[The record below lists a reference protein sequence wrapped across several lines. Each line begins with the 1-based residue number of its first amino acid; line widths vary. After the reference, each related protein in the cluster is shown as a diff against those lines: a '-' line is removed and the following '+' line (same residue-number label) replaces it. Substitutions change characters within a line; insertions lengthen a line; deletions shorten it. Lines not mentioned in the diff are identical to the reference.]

1 MMERSVQKA
10 AVLGSGVMGAA
21 IAAHLANAGIQTYLL
36 DIVPN
41 ALTEQEEKK
50 GLTLAHPMVRNRIA
64 MEAKE
69 RLLKTKPAPLFSKK
83 NSEYI
88 IAGNLEDDLFRLK
101 EVDWIVEAIVENLE
115 IKQQLW
121 AKVEGN
127 WTEGT
132 IVSSNT
138 SGVSINKM
146 VEGRSE
152 AFRRHFLGTHFF
164 NPPRYMKLL
173 EIIPGR
179 DTDENVIAFMKRFGE
194 RMLGKGVVVA
204 KDTPN
209 FIANR
214 IGTYGLLV
222 TFEEMVKQGFS
233 IEDVDALTGTVIGR
247 PKSAT
252 FRTLDMVG
260 IDTFIHVAG
269 NVQKNVIDE
278 QEKAAFAVPELI
290 HKMVEKRWLGDKAGQ
305 GFYQKKKTASGKEIL
320 VLNYQELSYAPLK
333 KAKLPAVEQAKAA
346 GGLKKRLKAL
356 AYSPSKEG
364 TFTWNILKK
373 TLLYAASKLPEIA
386 DDVVSVDRAMKW
398 GFNWELGPFETWDA
412 LGLVES
418 VARMKKEGE
427 TIPQWI
433 EDMLTQGKTSFY
445 EKENGNVYYHALTG
459 ERQEEERAREI
470 LQLVS
475 YKEKAK
481 PILSNAGASLIDIGD
496 GVACLEFHSPNNAI
510 GFDIIDMLHKSI
522 AEVEQ
527 NYLGLVIGNEAKNFC
542 VGANL
547 MMVLMEAQDDNW
559 DDIDYLVHRFQQATL
574 ALKYAKKPIVSAPF
588 GMTLGGGAEVCL
600 PTAKIQAAAETYM
613 GLVEVGV
620 GVIPGGGGTK
630 EVLLRATQAAE
641 AIDPKA
647 DLQPFVNKAFETIA
661 MAKVATSAEEAREFG
676 FLRKGDAISMN
687 QDHLLYDAK
696 QAVLALAVAGYTP
709 PRQEKVRVV
718 GADGKAV
725 MQLGAYTLRQG
736 GYISDHDMKI
746 AGKLAHV
753 LAGGD
758 VNRNT
763 YVTEEYLLDLEREAF
778 LSLCGEPK
786 SQERMLHMLTK
797 GKPLRN

>member
-1 MMERSVQKA
+1 MERGIQKA

-41 ALTEQEEKK
+41 KLTEQEEKK
-50 GLTLAHPMVRNRIA
+50 GMTLDHPTVRSRLA
-64 MEAKE
+64 TEAKV

-83 NSEYI
+83 NADLI
-88 IAGNLEDDLFRLK
+88 VPGNLEDDLKHLK

-115 IKQQLW
+115 IKQHLW
-121 AKVEGN
+121 EKVEQN

-138 SGVSINKM
+138 SGVSINRM
-146 VEGRSE
+146 IEGRSD

-173 EIIPGR
+173 EIIPSH
-179 DTDENVIAFMKRFGE
+179 DTDGNVIAFMKRFGE
-194 RMLGKGVVVA
+194 RTLGKGVVIA

-222 TFEEMVKQGFS
+222 TFEEMQKSGFGV
-233 IEDVDALTGTVIGR
+233 EEVDMMTGTVIGR

-260 IDTFIHVAG
+260 LDTFIHVAA
-269 NVQKNVIDE
+269 NVHKNVKDE
-278 QEKAAFAVPELI
+278 KEKAAFSVPELL
-290 HKMVEKRWLGDKAGQ
+290 HKMVEKRWLGDKTGQ
-305 GFYQKKKTASGKEIL
+305 GFYQKKKTEKGREIL
-320 VLNYQELSYAPLK
+320 SLDFQELTYIPTK
-333 KAKLPAVEQAKAA
+333 KVKLPAIEQAKAA
-346 GGLKKRLKAL
+346 GRLGKRMKAL
-356 AYSPSKEG
+356 VYSPSKEG
-364 TFTWNILKK
+364 QFTWNILKK
-373 TLLYAASKLPEIA
+373 VLLYSAAKLPEIA
-386 DDVVSVDRAMKW
+386 DDIVSIDKAMKW

-412 LGLVES
+412 LGVKES
-418 VARMKKEGE
+418 VDRMKKEDE
-427 TIPQWI
+427 DVPQWV
-433 EDMLTQGKTSFY
+433 EEMLASGKTSFY
-445 EKENGNVYYHALTG
+445 EKETGTVYYHALTG
-459 ERQEEERAREI
+459 ERAEEERARE
-470 LQLVS
+470 QLKLS
-475 YKEKAK
+475 AYKDKAK
-481 PILSNAGASLIDIGD
+481 PVLSNAGASLIDIGD

-510 GFDIIDMLHKSI
+510 GFDIVDMLFKSLD
-522 AEVEQ
+522 EVER
-527 NYLGLVIGNEAKNFC
+527 NYRGLVIGNEAKNFC

-559 DDIDYLVHRFQQATL
+559 DDINYLVHRFQQASL
-574 ALKYAKKPIVSAPF
+574 ALKYAKKPVVSAPF

-630 EVLLRATQAAE
+630 EVLWRATKPVDAV
-641 AIDPKA
+641 DSKA
-647 DLQPFVNKAFETIA
+647 DLQAFVNKAFESIA
-661 MAKVATSAEEAREFG
+661 MAKVSTSAEEARELG
-676 FLRKGDAISMN
+676 FLRRGDAVSMN
-687 QDHLLYDAK
+687 RDHLLYDAK
-696 QAVLALAVAGYTP
+696 QSVLGLDMAGYEP
-709 PRQEKVRVV
+709 PQQEKIRVV

-725 MQLGAYTLRQG
+725 LNLGIYTMRQG
-736 GYISDHDMKI
+736 GYISDHDVII
-746 AGKLAHV
+746 AQKLAHV

-758 VNRNT
+758 VNPNT
-763 YVTEEYLLDLEREAF
+763 YVTEQYLLDLEREAF

-786 SQERMLHMLTK
+786 SQERMHHMLTK

>member
-1 MMERSVQKA
+1 MERSIKKA

-36 DIVPN
+36 DIVPG

-50 GLTLAHPMVRNRIA
+50 GWTLEHPAVRNRMA
-64 MEAKE
+64 TEAKA
-69 RLLKTKPAPLFSKK
+69 RLLKTKPAPLFSK
-83 NSEYI
+83 NNAERI
-88 IAGNLEDDLFRLK
+88 IPGNLEDDLARLR

-121 AKVEGN
+121 EKVEQN

-146 VEGRSE
+146 IEGRGE

-173 EIIPGR
+173 ELIPGQ
-179 DTDENVIAFMKRFGE
+179 DTDQNVIAFMKRFGE
-194 RMLGKGVVVA
+194 RTLGKGVVLA

-222 TFEEMVKQGFS
+222 TFDEMQKAGFGVEE
-233 IEDVDALTGTVIGR
+233 VDAMTGTVIGR

-260 IDTFIHVAG
+260 LDTFVHVAA
-269 NVQKNVIDE
+269 NVYKNVTDPVE
-278 QEKAAFAVPELI
+278 QEAFAVPQLLTQ
-290 HKMVEKRWLGDKAGQ
+290 MVEKRWLGDKSGQ
-305 GFYQKKKTASGKEIL
+305 GFYQKRKTPSGREIL
-320 VLNYQELSYAPLK
+320 ALDFQEMAYVPLK
-333 KAKLPAVEQAKAA
+333 KAKLPAVEQVKAA
-346 GGLKKRLKAL
+346 GGLKKRLRAL

-364 TFTWNILKK
+364 QFTWNVLKK
-373 TLLYAASKLPEIA
+373 TLLYSAAKLPEIA
-386 DDVVSVDRAMKW
+386 DDIVSVDQAMKW

-412 LGLVES
+412 LGVKEAVE
-418 VARMKKEGE
+418 RMKKEGE
-427 TIPQWI
+427 TIPRWV
-433 EDMLTQGKTSFY
+433 EDMLAAGSTSFY
-445 EKENGNVYYHALTG
+445 EKETNGTYYHTLTG
-459 ERQEEERAREI
+459 ERAQEARAREW
-470 LQLVS
+470 LALAD
-475 YKEKAK
+475 YKAK
-481 PILSNAGASLIDIGD
+481 AAPILSNPGASLIDIGD

-510 GFDIIDMLHKSI
+510 GFDIVDMLFKSLE
-522 AEVEQ
+522 EVEK
-527 NYLGLVIGNEAKNFC
+527 NYRGLVIGNEAKNFC

-547 MMVLMEAQDDNW
+547 MMILMEAQDDNW
-559 DDIDYLVHRFQQATL
+559 DDINYLVHRFQQASL
-574 ALKYAKKPIVSAPF
+574 ALKYAKKPVVAAPF
-588 GMTLGGGAEVCL
+588 GMTLGGGTEVCL
-600 PTAKIQAAAETYM
+600 PTARIQASAETYM

-630 EVLLRATQAAE
+630 EVLWRATKGVD
-641 AIDPKA
+641 AIDSKA
-647 DLQPFVNKAFETIA
+647 DLQPFVTKAFETIA
-661 MAKVATSAEEAREFG
+661 MAKVSTSAEEARELG
-676 FLRKGDAISMN
+676 FLRRGDAISMN
-687 QDHLLYDAK
+687 RDHLLYDAK
-696 QAVLALAVAGYTP
+696 QAVLGLDLAGYEP
-709 PRQEKVRVV
+709 PRPEKIRVV

-725 MQLGAYTLRQG
+725 LQLGVYSMRQG
-736 GYISDHDMKI
+736 GYISDHDVKI
-746 AGKLAHV
+746 AHKLAHV

-763 YVTEEYLLDLEREAF
+763 YVTEQYLLDLEREAF

-786 SQERMLHMLTK
+786 SQERMHHMLTK

>member
-1 MMERSVQKA
+1 MERSIQKA

-36 DIVPN
+36 DIVPT

-50 GLTLAHPMVRNRIA
+50 GLTLDHPAVRSRIA
-64 MEAKE
+64 TEAKA

-83 NSEYI
+83 NADLI
-88 IAGNLEDDLFRLK
+88 IPGNLEDDLARLK

-121 AKVEGN
+121 EKVEQN

-146 VEGRSE
+146 VEGRSD

-173 EIIPGR
+173 EIIPGN
-179 DTDENVIAFMKRFGE
+179 DTAENVIAFMKRFGE
-194 RMLGKGVVVA
+194 RTLGKGVVLA

-222 TFEEMVKQGFS
+222 TFEEMQKSGFS
-233 IEDVDALTGTVIGR
+233 VEEVDALTGTVIGR

-260 IDTFIHVAG
+260 LDTFVHVAA
-269 NVQKNVIDE
+269 NVHKNITDE
-278 QEKAAFAVPELI
+278 QEKSAFVVPDLL
-290 HKMVEKRWLGDKAGQ
+290 HKMVENRWLGDKTGQ
-305 GFYQKKKTASGKEIL
+305 GFYQKKKTPAGREIL
-320 VLNYQELSYAPLK
+320 SLDFQELTYIPMK
-333 KAKLPAVEQAKAA
+333 KVKLPAIEQAKAA
-346 GGLKKRLKAL
+346 GGVKKRLKAL
-356 AYSPSKEG
+356 VSIPSKEG
-364 TFTWNILKK
+364 QFTWNILKK
-373 TLLYAASKLPEIA
+373 VLLYSAARLPEIA
-386 DDVVSVDRAMKW
+386 DDIVSVDQAMKW

-412 LGLVES
+412 IGVKES
-418 VARMKKEGE
+418 VERMKQEGE
-427 TIPQWI
+427 TIPQWV
-433 EDMLTQGKTSFY
+433 EAMLASGKQSFY
-445 EKENGNVYYHALTG
+445 EKEAGTVYYHTLTG
-459 ERQEEERAREI
+459 ERQEEERAREW
-470 LQLVS
+470 LTLS
-475 YKEKAK
+475 AYKENVK
-481 PILSNAGASLIDIGD
+481 PILSNSGASLIDIGD

-510 GFDIIDMLHKSI
+510 GFDITEMIFKSI
-522 AEVEQ
+522 DEVEK
-527 NYLGLVIGNEAKNFC
+527 NYRGLVISNEAKNFC

-547 MMVLMEAQDDNW
+547 MMVLMEAQDENW
-559 DDIDYLVHRFQQATL
+559 DDINYLVHRFQQATL
-574 ALKYAKKPIVSAPF
+574 ALKYSKKPVVTAPF
-588 GMTLGGGAEVCL
+588 AMTLGGGAEVCL

-630 EVLLRATQAAE
+630 EVLWRATKAVDAV
-641 AIDPKA
+641 DPKA

-661 MAKVATSAEEAREFG
+661 MAKVSTSAEEARELG
-676 FLRKGDAISMN
+676 FLRRGDVISMN
-687 QDHLLYDAK
+687 RDHLLYDAK
-696 QAVLALAVAGYTP
+696 QSVLALDMAGYTP
-709 PRQEKVRVV
+709 PRQEKIRVV

-725 MQLGAYTLRQG
+725 LNLGIYTMRQG
-736 GYISDHDMKI
+736 GYISDHDVKI
-746 AGKLAHV
+746 AKKLAHV
-753 LAGGD
+753 LSGGD

-763 YVTEEYLLDLEREAF
+763 YVTEQYLLDIEREAF

-786 SQERMLHMLTK
+786 SQERMHHMLTK

>member
-1 MMERSVQKA
+1 MERRIQKA

-50 GLTLAHPMVRNRIA
+50 GLTLEHPAVRSRIA
-64 MEAKE
+64 AESKA
-69 RLLKTKPAPLFSKK
+69 RLLKTKPAPLYSKK
-83 NSEYI
+83 NADLI
-88 IAGNLEDDLFRLK
+88 IPGNLEDDVSRLK

-121 AKVEGN
+121 EKVEQF

-146 VEGRSE
+146 IEGRSE

-173 EIIPGR
+173 ELVPGN

-194 RMLGKGVVVA
+194 RELGKGVVLA

-222 TFEEMVKQGFS
+222 TFEEMQNGGFG
-233 IEDVDALTGTVIGR
+233 IEEVDVMTGTVIGR

-260 IDTFIHVAG
+260 LDTFVHVAA
-269 NVQKNVIDE
+269 NVHKNVADE
-278 QEKAAFAVPELI
+278 QEKAAFVVPELL
-290 HKMVEKRWLGDKAGQ
+290 HKMVEKGWLGDKTGQ
-305 GFYQKKKTASGKEIL
+305 GFYQKKKTPSGREIL
-320 VLNYQELSYAPLK
+320 SLDYQELTYIPMK

-356 AYSPSKEG
+356 VYSPSREG
-364 TFTWNILKK
+364 QFTWNILKK
-373 TLLYAASKLPEIA
+373 VLLYSAAKLPEIA
-386 DDVVSVDRAMKW
+386 DDIVSVDKAMKW

-412 LGLVES
+412 IGVKES
-418 VARMKKEGE
+418 VARMKQEGE
-427 TIPQWI
+427 TIPQWV
-433 EDMLTQGKTSFY
+433 ETMLSAGQTSFY
-445 EKENGNVYYHALTG
+445 QKENGTTYYHTLAG
-459 ERQEEERAREI
+459 ERQEEERAREW
-470 LQLVS
+470 LKLS
-475 YKEKAK
+475 AYKETAK
-481 PILSNAGASLIDIGD
+481 PILSNSGASLIDIGD

-510 GFDIIDMLHKSI
+510 GFDIVDMLFKSLD
-522 AEVEQ
+522 EVEK
-527 NYLGLVIGNEAKNFC
+527 NYRGLVIGNEAKNFC

-547 MMVLMEAQDDNW
+547 MMVLLEAQDDNW
-559 DDIDYLVHRFQQATL
+559 DDINYLVHRFQQASL
-574 ALKYAKKPIVSAPF
+574 ALKYSKKPVVSAPF

-630 EVLLRATQAAE
+630 EVIWRATKGID

-661 MAKVATSAEEAREFG
+661 MAKVSTSAEEARELG
-676 FLRKGDAISMN
+676 FLRRGDAISMN
-687 QDHLLYDAK
+687 RDHLLYDAK
-696 QAVLALAVAGYTP
+696 QSVLALDMAGYEP
-709 PRQEKVRVV
+709 PRQEKIRVV

-725 MQLGAYTLRQG
+725 LNLGIYTMRQG
-736 GYISDHDMKI
+736 GYISDHDAKI
-746 AGKLAHV
+746 AKKLAHV
-753 LAGGD
+753 LSGGD

-763 YVTEEYLLDLEREAF
+763 YVTEQYLLDLEREAF

-786 SQERMLHMLTK
+786 SQERMHHMLTK